1 MAFRRGNDTYSRITN
16 ELAAVGAHL
25 EETFSALGKAYYAAH
40 GKEENGEFKE
50 YADEIAKTER
60 KAEIFGK
67 LLERTR
73 GVKVCP
79 NCKAEVPK
87 ESAFCN
93 LCGTKI
99 PEPEALTDGENVY
112 CDECACPMP
121 IGQKFCS
128 FCGALLPVTGD
139 APVEAPAEEPV
150 EAPVE
155 VPAEAQVEEPAAEE
169 PAPETPAV
177 EESAAEAP
185 VEEPAAPQPEPQV
198 CPACGKILPPEVKFC
213 TGCGQN
219 LSAPVAP
226 AVPVCPNC
234 GKEIKEGALFCT
246 GCGTKLA

>member
-16 ELAAVGAHL
+16 ELAAEGAHL

-40 GKEENGEFKE
+40 GKEENCEFKE

-67 LLERTR
+67 LLERTK

-93 LCGTKI
+93 FCGTKI
-99 PEPEALTDGENVY
+99 PEPEILTDGENVY

-128 FCGALLPVTGD
+128 FCGALLPVTGG
-139 APVEAPAEEPV
+139 APAE
-150 EAPVE
+150 AP
-155 VPAEAQVEEPAAEE
+155 
-169 PAPETPAV
+169 
-177 EESAAEAP
+177 AEAP
-185 VEEPAAPQPEPQV
+185 VEEPVVNEPVIEAPAEEPAVETPAEEIAAPQPEPQV

-234 GKEIKEGALFCT
+234 GKEISEGALFCT